1 VIQRNIRAVL
11 ERHAQKSPIVTVTGP
26 RQSGKTTLCKATFPD
41 KPYVSL
47 EPPDVRQFALDD
59 PRGFLAAYPAGAVID
74 EVQRGPALLSYLQAD
89 VDEHPKPGRFIL
101 TGSAN
106 LNLLH
111 SVSQSLAGRTALLT
125 LLPLT
130 LDEVRRFNVDPRDLN
145 DTLWRGSSPAIF
157 DRQLDPGEC
166 YPSYVATYV
175 ERDART
181 LLNIGDLAAFQRFV
195 GLCAGRVGQLLNL
208 SSLGTDAGIRHA
220 TAGAWLSVLEASY
233 LAWRL
238 PPLHANVTS
247 RLVKTPKLHFFDTG
261 LVCYLLGIRSP
272 DHLRNHPL
280 RAFIFETWVASE
292 TLKARLNA
300 GEPSS
305 LSFFRDRRGRE
316 VDVVVDAGHEF
327 MAIEAKSGATV
338 PGDAFDGL
346 KAFDAVAATAWPE
359 RQVRRR
365 VIYGGD
371 ERQLRSYAAVVPWS
385 QMDRPDA

>member
-1 VIQRNIRAVL
+1 LVPASLARRRSA
-11 ERHAQKSPIVTVTGP
+11 KPPSPTS
-26 RQSGKTTLCKATFPD
+26 RTFPSSRLTSD
-41 KPYVSL
+41 SSPSTT
-47 EPPDVRQFALDD
+47 RA
-59 PRGFLAAYPAGAVID
+59 GFSRPTRPAPSST
-74 EVQRGPALLSYLQAD
+74 RC
-89 VDEHPKPGRFIL
+89 
-101 TGSAN
+101 
-106 LNLLH
+106 
-111 SVSQSLAGRTALLT
+111 
-125 LLPLT
+125 
-130 LDEVRRFNVDPRDLN
+130 
-145 DTLWRGSSPAIF
+145 GSSPATF
-157 DRQLDPGEC
+157 DRQLDPGEW

-181 LLNIGDLAAFQRFV
+181 LLNIGNLAAFQRFV

-208 SSLGTDAGIRHA
+208 SSLGADAGVRHA

-280 RAFIFETWVASE
+280 RPFIFETWVASE

-300 GEPSS
+300 GEPPS

-316 VDVVVDAGHEF
+316 VDVVAEVSDGFVAT
-327 MAIEAKSGATV
+327 EARSGATV

-346 KAFDAVAATAWPE
+346 RAFDAVAATAWPE

-385 QMDRPDA
+385 QIDGPE